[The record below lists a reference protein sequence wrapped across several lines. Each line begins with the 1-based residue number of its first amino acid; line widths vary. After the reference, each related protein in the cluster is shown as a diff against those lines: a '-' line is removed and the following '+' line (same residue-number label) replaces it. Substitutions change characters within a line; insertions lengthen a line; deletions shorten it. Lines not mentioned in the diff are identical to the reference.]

1 MEDRRRN
8 YIPVLEKVRVDLFL
22 VKVGILII
30 LQVFYRYHY
39 EILRQSFERVNAYF
53 TNLHNDRRTPHV

>member
-22 VKVGILII
+22 VKVGIIII
-30 LQVFYRYHY
+30 LQVFYHYHY
-39 EILRQSFERVNAYF
+39 EILRQSFERVNGFF
-53 TNLHNDRRTPHV
+53 TNLHSDRRTPHI